1 MKAYP
6 KTSQKFTREQ
16 LIFIADVMIA
26 SAIDSVD
33 ACNMSSDTIE
43 IFRATIEG
51 VKEKLGFDLS
61 ILFAQITGDGIGCCD
76 VMSITNMEEVIAN
89 YIDHIDHID
98 HEDNPVKVNTT
109 KIATKFVNTLFK
121 DYLKKS

>member
-26 SAIDSVD
+26 SAIDSID
-33 ACNMSSDTIE
+33 SCDISSDKRE
-43 IFRATIEG
+43 IFCAMIEG
-51 VKEKLGFDLS
+51 VKEKLGFDLA
-61 ILFAQITGDGIGCCD
+61 ILFAQITDDGIGCCD
-76 VMSITNMEEVIAN
+76 VMSITNVEKVIAN
-89 YIDHIDHID
+89 YIDH
-98 HEDNPVKVNTT
+98 EDNPVEVNTT

>member
-6 KTSQKFTREQ
+6 KTSQKLTREQ

-33 ACNMSSDTIE
+33 ACNMSSDKRE
-43 IFRATIEG
+43 IFCAMIEG

-76 VMSITNMEEVIAN
+76 VMSITNMEEVIVN
-89 YIDHIDHID
+89 RSYRLY
-98 HEDNPVKVNTT
+98 NPAEVNTT
-109 KIATKFVNTLFK
+109 KIATKFVDTLFE